1 MRQLVPNSV
10 ITSALDSSLPRF
22 MNPMEFY
29 AYPSNSFPSSQ
40 SSSSSTESYS
50 SFGFLVNK
58 IKEFARFAVSAVV
71 GNLFSAIFTFFFALG
86 EQFFAPPQF
95 LDDFTFF
102 RLTNWCFV
110 YFLLAV
116 VSTFL
121 WSVYVYPDAVSV
133 ILIRFMVLLSHNN
146 CSDFRCVLMPEII
159 IRFHNSCFPQIG
171 VFFLLFGEE
180 NKKMNFFEFWGTTF
194 ILQWRHLFCLIWAGY
209 KFEWDISIFP

>member
-102 RLTNWCFV
+102 
-110 YFLLAV
+110 
-116 VSTFL
+116 
-121 WSVYVYPDAVSV
+121 
-133 ILIRFMVLLSHNN
+133 
-146 CSDFRCVLMPEII
+146 
-159 IRFHNSCFPQIG
+159 
-171 VFFLLFGEE
+171 
-180 NKKMNFFEFWGTTF
+180 
-194 ILQWRHLFCLIWAGY
+194 
-209 KFEWDISIFP
+209 